1 MKFERQLARRNLSR
15 RPVRTA
21 ALILLAAFL
30 SFSVFVGS
38 MIVLSLQNGLESY
51 ESRLGADIVVVP
63 YEARSHGTL
72 ESILLQGI
80 PGYFYMD
87 ETYLDQVRAISGV
100 ESASPQ
106 FYLASA
112 SAGCCSVAVQ
122 IIGFD
127 PDTDFSIQPWIRESY
142 SRDLGDGDVIVGS
155 GITVPKNRILRFYN
169 QNCRVVASLDQTG
182 TGLDTAVYANMNT
195 IQALMAGSQAEGF
208 DYFGGADPQRTIS
221 SIMVKVKDGCSIESV
236 ANDINIHVR
245 HVEATQ
251 AKTMVSSIAGG
262 LTNVSHIIGGLTAMI
277 WALAIVILI
286 LAFVMISHERTR
298 EFAILRVMG
307 ASQRMLSGL
316 LRWEAAFISLV
327 GAVLGVAVGALVVF
341 PFSSLIRGKLDLPYL
356 MPGSG
361 VVLGLLVGSV
371 VLAVAAGSLTSAI
384 STSLG
389 STKLKLA
396 CCMMVCA

>member
-15 RPVRTA
+15 KPVRTA

-30 SFSVFVGS
+30 SFSVFAGS

-87 ETYLDQVRAISGV
+87 ETYLDKVRAISGV

-155 GITVPKNRILRFYN
+155 GITVPKNRTLRFYN
-169 QNCRVVASLDQTG
+169 QDCRVVASLDQTG

-384 STSLG
+384 SAYRISRIDTGLILREG
-389 STKLKLA
+389 A
-396 CCMMVCA
+396 

>member
-30 SFSVFVGS
+30 SFSVFAGS

-169 QNCRVVASLDQTG
+169 QDCRVVASLDQTG

-384 STSLG
+384 SAYRISRIDTGLILREG
-389 STKLKLA
+389 A
-396 CCMMVCA
+396 

>member
-1 MKFERQLARRNLSR
+1 MRFERQLARRNLSR
-15 RPVRTA
+15 KPVRTA
-21 ALILLAAFL
+21 ALVLLAAFL

-87 ETYLDQVRAISGV
+87 ETYLDKVRAISGV

-127 PDTDFSIQPWIRESY
+127 PDTDFSIQPWIRENY

-155 GITVPKNRILRFYN
+155 GITVPKNRTLRFYN
-169 QNCRVVASLDQTG
+169 QDCRVVASLDQTG

-195 IQALMAGSQAEGF
+195 IQALMAGSQTEGF

-251 AKTMVSSIAGG
+251 ARTMVSSIAGG
-262 LTNVSHIIGGLTAMI
+262 LTNVSRIIGGLTAMI

-316 LRWEAAFISLV
+316 LRWEAALISLV

-356 MPGSG
+356 LPGSG

-371 VLAVAAGSLTSAI
+371 VLAVAAGALTSAI
-384 STSLG
+384 SAYRISRIDTGLILREG
-389 STKLKLA
+389 A
-396 CCMMVCA
+396 

>member
-15 RPVRTA
+15 KPVRTA

-30 SFSVFVGS
+30 SFSVFAGS

-87 ETYLDQVRAISGV
+87 ETYLDKVRAISGV

-155 GITVPKNRILRFYN
+155 GITVPKNRTLRFYN
-169 QNCRVVASLDQTG
+169 QDCRVVASLDQTG

-371 VLAVAAGSLTSAI
+371 VLAVAAGALTSAI
-384 STSLG
+384 SADRISRIDTGLILREG
-389 STKLKLA
+389 A
-396 CCMMVCA
+396 

>member
-169 QNCRVVASLDQTG
+169 QDCRVVASLDQTG

-262 LTNVSHIIGGLTAMI
+262 LTNVSRIIGGLTAMI

-384 STSLG
+384 SAYRISRIDTGLILREG
-389 STKLKLA
+389 A
-396 CCMMVCA
+396 

>member
-1 MKFERQLARRNLSR
+1 M
-15 RPVRTA
+15 
-21 ALILLAAFL
+21 
-30 SFSVFVGS
+30 
-38 MIVLSLQNGLESY
+38 
-51 ESRLGADIVVVP
+51 
-63 YEARSHGTL
+63 
-72 ESILLQGI
+72 
-80 PGYFYMD
+80 
-87 ETYLDQVRAISGV
+87 
-100 ESASPQ
+100 
-106 FYLASA
+106 
-112 SAGCCSVAVQ
+112 
-122 IIGFD
+122 
-127 PDTDFSIQPWIRESY
+127 
-142 SRDLGDGDVIVGS
+142 
-155 GITVPKNRILRFYN
+155 
-169 QNCRVVASLDQTG
+169 VASLDQTG

-262 LTNVSHIIGGLTAMI
+262 LTNVSRIIGGLTAMI

-384 STSLG
+384 SAYRISRIDTGLILREG
-389 STKLKLA
+389 A
-396 CCMMVCA
+396 

>member
-15 RPVRTA
+15 KPVRTA

-30 SFSVFVGS
+30 SFSVFAGS

-87 ETYLDQVRAISGV
+87 ETYLDKVRAISGV

-169 QNCRVVASLDQTG
+169 QDCRVVASLDQTG

-262 LTNVSHIIGGLTAMI
+262 LTNVSRIIGGLTAMI

-371 VLAVAAGSLTSAI
+371 VLAVAAGALTSAI
-384 STSLG
+384 SADRISRIDTGLILREG
-389 STKLKLA
+389 A
-396 CCMMVCA
+396 

>member
-262 LTNVSHIIGGLTAMI
+262 LTNVSRIIGGLTAMI

-327 GAVLGVAVGALVVF
+327 GAVLGVAVGALIVF

-384 STSLG
+384 SAYRISRIDTGLILREG
-389 STKLKLA
+389 A
-396 CCMMVCA
+396 

>member
-169 QNCRVVASLDQTG
+169 QDCRVVASLDQTG

-384 STSLG
+384 SAYRISRIDTGLILREG
-389 STKLKLA
+389 A
-396 CCMMVCA
+396 

>member
-15 RPVRTA
+15 KPVRTA
-21 ALILLAAFL
+21 AMILLAAFL
-30 SFSVFVGS
+30 SFSVFAGS

-87 ETYLDQVRAISGV
+87 ETYLDKVRAISGV

-127 PDTDFSIQPWIRESY
+127 PDTDFSIQPWIRENY

-155 GITVPKNRILRFYN
+155 GITVPKNRTLRFYN
-169 QNCRVVASLDQTG
+169 QDCRVVASLDQTG

-195 IQALMAGSQAEGF
+195 IQALMAGSQAEGY

-262 LTNVSHIIGGLTAMI
+262 LTNVSRIIGGLTAMI

-316 LRWEAAFISLV
+316 LRWEAALISLA
-327 GAVLGVAVGALVVF
+327 GAALGVAVGALVVF

-356 MPGSG
+356 LPGPG
-361 VVLGLLVGSV
+361 VIAGLLLGSV

-384 STSLG
+384 SAYRISRIDTGLILREG
-389 STKLKLA
+389 A
-396 CCMMVCA
+396 

>member
-15 RPVRTA
+15 KPVRTA

-155 GITVPKNRILRFYN
+155 GITVPKNRTLRFYN
-169 QNCRVVASLDQTG
+169 QDCRVVASLDQTG

-262 LTNVSHIIGGLTAMI
+262 LTNVSRIIGGLTAMI

-384 STSLG
+384 SAYRISRIDTGLILREG
-389 STKLKLA
+389 A
-396 CCMMVCA
+396 

>member
-30 SFSVFVGS
+30 SFSVFAGS

-169 QNCRVVASLDQTG
+169 QDCRVVASLDQTG

-262 LTNVSHIIGGLTAMI
+262 LTNVSRIIGGLTAMI

-384 STSLG
+384 SAYRISRIDTGLILREG
-389 STKLKLA
+389 A
-396 CCMMVCA
+396 

>member
-15 RPVRTA
+15 KPVRTA

-30 SFSVFVGS
+30 SFSVFAGS

-155 GITVPKNRILRFYN
+155 GITVPKNRTLRFYN
-169 QNCRVVASLDQTG
+169 QDCRVVASLDQTG

-384 STSLG
+384 SAYRISRIDTGLILREG
-389 STKLKLA
+389 A
-396 CCMMVCA
+396 

>member
-1 MKFERQLARRNLSR
+1 MGFERRLARRNLAR
-15 RPVRTA
+15 KPVRMA
-21 ALILLAAFL
+21 ALVLLAAFL
-30 SFSVFVGS
+30 SFSIFAGS
-38 MIVLSLQNGLESY
+38 LVVLSLQKGLESY

-127 PDTDFSIQPWIRESY
+127 PDTDFSIQPWIRENY

-155 GITVPKNRILRFYN
+155 GITVPKNRTLRFYN
-169 QNCRVVASLDQTG
+169 QDCRVVASLDQTG

-262 LTNVSHIIGGLTAMI
+262 LTNVSRIIGGLTAMI

-384 STSLG
+384 SAYRISRIDTGLILREG
-389 STKLKLA
+389 A
-396 CCMMVCA
+396 

>member
-1 MKFERQLARRNLSR
+1 MKIERQLARRNLKR
-15 RPVRTA
+15 KPVRTA

-30 SFSVFVGS
+30 SFSVFAGS
-38 MIVLSLQNGLESY
+38 IIVLSLQNGLESY
-51 ESRLGADIVVVP
+51 KSRLGADIVVVP
-63 YEARSHGTL
+63 DEARSHGTL

-87 ETYLDQVRAISGV
+87 ETYLDKVRAIDGV
-100 ESASPQ
+100 ETASPQ

-127 PDTDFSIQPWIRESY
+127 PDTDFSIQPWIRENY
-142 SRDLGDGDVIVGS
+142 SQALGDGDVIVGS
-155 GITVPKNRILRFYN
+155 SITVPKNRILRFYN
-169 QNCRVVASLDQTG
+169 QDCRVVASLDQTG

-195 IQALMAGSQAEGF
+195 IQALMTGSQTEGF

-221 SIMVKVKDGCSIESV
+221 SVMVKVKDGYSIESV

-251 AKTMVSSIAGG
+251 AKTMVSNIAGG
-262 LTNVSHIIGGLTAMI
+262 LTNVSRIIGGLTAMI

-316 LRWEAAFISLV
+316 LRWEAALISLV

-371 VLAVAAGSLTSAI
+371 ALAVAAGSLTSAVSAYRI
-384 STSLG
+384 SRIDTGLILREG
-389 STKLKLA
+389 
-396 CCMMVCA
+396 V

>member
-15 RPVRTA
+15 KPVRTA

-30 SFSVFVGS
+30 SFSVFAGS

-87 ETYLDQVRAISGV
+87 ETYLDKVRAISGV

-155 GITVPKNRILRFYN
+155 GITVPKNRTLRFYN
-169 QNCRVVASLDQTG
+169 QDCRVVASLDQTG

-262 LTNVSHIIGGLTAMI
+262 LTNVSRIIGGLTAMI

-384 STSLG
+384 SAYRISRIDTGLILREG
-389 STKLKLA
+389 A
-396 CCMMVCA
+396 

>member
-1 MKFERQLARRNLSR
+1 MGFERRLARRNLAR
-15 RPVRTA
+15 KPVRTA
-21 ALILLAAFL
+21 ALVLLAAFL
-30 SFSVFVGS
+30 SFSIFAGS
-38 MIVLSLQNGLESY
+38 LVVLSLQKGLESY

-127 PDTDFSIQPWIRESY
+127 PDTDFSIQPWIRENY

-169 QNCRVVASLDQTG
+169 QDCRVVASLDQTG

-195 IQALMAGSQAEGF
+195 IQALMAGSQTEGF
-208 DYFGGADPQRTIS
+208 DYFGGADPKRTIS

-236 ANDINIHVR
+236 ANDSNIHVR

-262 LTNVSHIIGGLTAMI
+262 LTNVSRIIGGLTAMI

-384 STSLG
+384 SAYRISRIDTGLILREG
-389 STKLKLA
+389 A
-396 CCMMVCA
+396 

>member
-169 QNCRVVASLDQTG
+169 QDCRVVASLDQTG

-208 DYFGGADPQRTIS
+208 DYFGGAAPQRTIS

-262 LTNVSHIIGGLTAMI
+262 LTNVSRIIGGLTAMI

-384 STSLG
+384 SAYRISRIDTGLILREG
-389 STKLKLA
+389 A
-396 CCMMVCA
+396 

>member
-30 SFSVFVGS
+30 SFSVFAGS

-169 QNCRVVASLDQTG
+169 QDCRVVASLDQTG

-208 DYFGGADPQRTIS
+208 AYFGGADPQRTIS

-262 LTNVSHIIGGLTAMI
+262 LTNVSRIIGGLTAMI

-384 STSLG
+384 SAYRISRIDTGLILREG
-389 STKLKLA
+389 A
-396 CCMMVCA
+396 

>member
-15 RPVRTA
+15 KPVRTA

-30 SFSVFVGS
+30 SFSVFAGS

-195 IQALMAGSQAEGF
+195 IQALMAGSQTEGF
-208 DYFGGADPQRTIS
+208 DYFGGADPKRTIS

-262 LTNVSHIIGGLTAMI
+262 LTNVSRIIGGLTAMI

-384 STSLG
+384 SAYRISRIDTGLILREG
-389 STKLKLA
+389 A
-396 CCMMVCA
+396 

>member
-15 RPVRTA
+15 KPVRTA

-30 SFSVFVGS
+30 SFSVFAGS

-169 QNCRVVASLDQTG
+169 QDCRVVASLDQTG

-262 LTNVSHIIGGLTAMI
+262 LTNVSRIIGGLTAMI

-384 STSLG
+384 SAYRISRIDTGLILREG
-389 STKLKLA
+389 A
-396 CCMMVCA
+396 

>member
-155 GITVPKNRILRFYN
+155 GITVPKNRTLRFYN
-169 QNCRVVASLDQTG
+169 QDCRVVASLDQTG

-384 STSLG
+384 SAYRISRIDTGLILREG
-389 STKLKLA
+389 A
-396 CCMMVCA
+396 

>member
-87 ETYLDQVRAISGV
+87 EPYLDQVRAISGV

-155 GITVPKNRILRFYN
+155 GITVPKNRTLRFYN
-169 QNCRVVASLDQTG
+169 QDCRVVASLDQTG

-262 LTNVSHIIGGLTAMI
+262 LTNVSRIIGGLTAMI

-384 STSLG
+384 SAYRISRIDTGLILREG
-389 STKLKLA
+389 A
-396 CCMMVCA
+396 

>member
-1 MKFERQLARRNLSR
+1 M
-15 RPVRTA
+15 RTA

-30 SFSVFVGS
+30 SFSVFAGS

-169 QNCRVVASLDQTG
+169 QDCRVVASLDQTG

-262 LTNVSHIIGGLTAMI
+262 LTNVSRIIGGLTAMI

-384 STSLG
+384 SAYRISRIDTGLILREG
-389 STKLKLA
+389 A
-396 CCMMVCA
+396 

>member
-15 RPVRTA
+15 KPVRTA

-30 SFSVFVGS
+30 SFSVFAGS

-262 LTNVSHIIGGLTAMI
+262 LTNVSRIIGGLTAMI

-384 STSLG
+384 SAYRISRIDTGLILREG
-389 STKLKLA
+389 A
-396 CCMMVCA
+396 

>member
-127 PDTDFSIQPWIRESY
+127 PDTDFSIQPWIRENY

-155 GITVPKNRILRFYN
+155 GITVPKNRTLRFYN
-169 QNCRVVASLDQTG
+169 QDCRVVASLDQTG

-262 LTNVSHIIGGLTAMI
+262 LTNVSRIIGGLTAMI

-384 STSLG
+384 SAYRISRIDTGLILREG
-389 STKLKLA
+389 A
-396 CCMMVCA
+396 

>member
-155 GITVPKNRILRFYN
+155 GITVPKNRTLRFYN
-169 QNCRVVASLDQTG
+169 QDCRVVASLDQTG

-262 LTNVSHIIGGLTAMI
+262 LTNVSRIIGGLTAMI

-384 STSLG
+384 SAYRISRIDTGLILREG
-389 STKLKLA
+389 A
-396 CCMMVCA
+396 

>member
-30 SFSVFVGS
+30 SFSVFAGS

-127 PDTDFSIQPWIRESY
+127 PDTDFSIQPWIRENY

-169 QNCRVVASLDQTG
+169 QDCRVVASLDQTG

-384 STSLG
+384 SAYRISRIDTGLILREG
-389 STKLKLA
+389 A
-396 CCMMVCA
+396 

>member
-15 RPVRTA
+15 KPVRTA
-21 ALILLAAFL
+21 AMILLAAFL
-30 SFSVFVGS
+30 SFSVFAGS
-38 MIVLSLQNGLESY
+38 MIVLSLQNGLKSY

-87 ETYLDQVRAISGV
+87 ETYLDKVRAISGV

-127 PDTDFSIQPWIRESY
+127 PDTDFSIQPWIRENY

-155 GITVPKNRILRFYN
+155 GITVPKNRTLRFYN
-169 QNCRVVASLDQTG
+169 QDCRVVASLDQTG

-195 IQALMAGSQAEGF
+195 IQALMAGSQAEGY

-262 LTNVSHIIGGLTAMI
+262 LTNVSRIIGGLTAMI

-316 LRWEAAFISLV
+316 LRWEAALISLA
-327 GAVLGVAVGALVVF
+327 GAALGVAVGALVVF

-356 MPGSG
+356 LPGPG
-361 VVLGLLVGSV
+361 VIAGLLLGSV

-384 STSLG
+384 SAYRISRIDTGLILREG
-389 STKLKLA
+389 A
-396 CCMMVCA
+396 

>member
-262 LTNVSHIIGGLTAMI
+262 LTNVSRIIGGLTAMI

-384 STSLG
+384 SAYRISRIDTGLILREG
-389 STKLKLA
+389 A
-396 CCMMVCA
+396 

>member
-30 SFSVFVGS
+30 SFSVFAGS

-127 PDTDFSIQPWIRESY
+127 PDTDFSIQPTRTAGWWPAWTRPAPAWIR
-142 SRDLGDGDVIVGS
+142 R
-155 GITVPKNRILRFYN
+155 
-169 QNCRVVASLDQTG
+169 
-182 TGLDTAVYANMNT
+182 
-195 IQALMAGSQAEGF
+195 
-208 DYFGGADPQRTIS
+208 
-221 SIMVKVKDGCSIESV
+221 
-236 ANDINIHVR
+236 
-245 HVEATQ
+245 
-251 AKTMVSSIAGG
+251 
-262 LTNVSHIIGGLTAMI
+262 
-277 WALAIVILI
+277 
-286 LAFVMISHERTR
+286 
-298 EFAILRVMG
+298 
-307 ASQRMLSGL
+307 
-316 LRWEAAFISLV
+316 
-327 GAVLGVAVGALVVF
+327 
-341 PFSSLIRGKLDLPYL
+341 
-356 MPGSG
+356 
-361 VVLGLLVGSV
+361 
-371 VLAVAAGSLTSAI
+371 
-384 STSLG
+384 STP
-389 STKLKLA
+389 T
-396 CCMMVCA
+396 

>member
-15 RPVRTA
+15 KPVRTA

-30 SFSVFVGS
+30 SFSVFAGS

-169 QNCRVVASLDQTG
+169 QDCRVVASLDQTG

-208 DYFGGADPQRTIS
+208 DYFGGADPQQTIS

-384 STSLG
+384 SAYRISRIDTGLILREG
-389 STKLKLA
+389 A
-396 CCMMVCA
+396 

>member
-30 SFSVFVGS
+30 SFSVFAGS

-87 ETYLDQVRAISGV
+87 ETYLDKVRAISGV

-155 GITVPKNRILRFYN
+155 GITVPKNRTLRFYN
-169 QNCRVVASLDQTG
+169 QDCRVVASLDQTG

-195 IQALMAGSQAEGF
+195 IQALMAGSQTEGF

-262 LTNVSHIIGGLTAMI
+262 LTNVSRIIGGLTAMI

-384 STSLG
+384 SAYRISRIDTGLILREG
-389 STKLKLA
+389 A
-396 CCMMVCA
+396 

>member
-155 GITVPKNRILRFYN
+155 GITVPKNRTLRFYN
-169 QNCRVVASLDQTG
+169 QDCRVVASLDQTG

-262 LTNVSHIIGGLTAMI
+262 LTNVSRIIGGLTAMI

-298 EFAILRVMG
+298 EFAILRVTG

-384 STSLG
+384 SAYRISRIDTGLILREG
-389 STKLKLA
+389 A
-396 CCMMVCA
+396 